1 MCASEV
7 GEMNIKNE
15 LFFPPELIGG
25 LKDLRDVEWKKLVER
40 VAVLP
45 HTHPD
50 SLAFA
55 LMVIKLSGCLSC
67 GPGSFRHMKGCLSCS
82 RQAISAYK
90 GSDRQLLDLFE
101 ESRQEVVKFLDEGKA
116 LIAA

>member
-1 MCASEV
+1 
-7 GEMNIKNE
+7 MNIKNE

-40 VAVLP
+40 VSALS

-67 GPGSFRHMKGCLSCS
+67 GPGSFRHMKGCLACS

-90 GSDRQLLDLFE
+90 GSDRQLLELFE
-101 ESRQEVVKFLDEGKA
+101 ESRQEVLKYFDEGKVS
-116 LIAA
+116 IAA